1 MYPNL
6 HEHHIFDTIFTYT
19 TISISTL
26 NYYYYYYNKN
36 NNATASE
43 YIYVTKSL
51 FFFLVYLAPYLSIT
65 KNAFHIQ
72 SINSTP
78 PTKDTHKKQIDL

>member
-1 MYPNL
+1 MNTT
-6 HEHHIFDTIFTYT
+6 IFDTIFTYT

-51 FFFLVYLAPYLSIT
+51 FFLFSLFRPLPLYN
-65 KNAFHIQ
+65 NAFHIQ